1 MRGLERA
8 QTRDYMREIER
19 GKAKQKLCVKPLARC
34 RARNKQSRCWLKD
47 WAAGDVL
54 LRICGFLQMLY
65 CVQPF
70 LFITFL
76 SFPQV
81 LLLVSVLP
89 LLSSLNLSEY
99 SHEYLATTSF
109 YKHPLVYPSSL
120 LTMPEASVHQLFFA
134 VTTRFYSFYLVF
146 MGLLSI
152 LFAHK
157 G

>member
-8 QTRDYMREIER
+8 QTRDYMREIEG

-47 WAAGDVL
+47 WAAGDIL
-54 LRICGFLQMLY
+54 LRICGFLQMLF

-76 SFPQV
+76 SFPQD
-81 LLLVSVLP
+81 LLLVSVLL

-109 YKHPLVYPSSL
+109 YKRPLVYPSSL
-120 LTMPEASVHQLFFA
+120 PYNASSFCSLALFCC
-134 VTTRFYSFYLVF
+134 YSPLLFI
-146 MGLLSI
+146 LLSLYGFTQHFI
-152 LFAHK
+152 CP
-157 G
+157 